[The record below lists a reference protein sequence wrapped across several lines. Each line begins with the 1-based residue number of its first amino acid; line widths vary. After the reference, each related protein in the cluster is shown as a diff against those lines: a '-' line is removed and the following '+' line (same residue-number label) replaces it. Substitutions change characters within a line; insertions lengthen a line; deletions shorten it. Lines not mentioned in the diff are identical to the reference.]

1 MNEWYLQW
9 KLLKEKL
16 VNQNLSPVC
25 QLLMSGLIFKMFF
38 LKGYIIIIGLLL
50 VLIKVCFSYSSG
62 SEIILYY

>member
-16 VNQNLSPVC
+16 MNQNLSLVC
-25 QLLMSGLIFKMFF
+25 QLLMSGLIFEMFL

-50 VLIKVCFSYSSG
+50 VLIEVCFSYSSS

>member
-1 MNEWYLQW
+1 MNQWYLQW

-16 VNQNLSPVC
+16 VNHNLSPVC
-25 QLLMSGLIFKMFF
+25 QLLMSGLIFEMFL

-50 VLIKVCFSYSSG
+50 VLIEVCFSYSSG